1 MSEAFTTST
10 ARNIFY
16 GGTLFFLLVF
26 LALTYQTE
34 QSIPSRDKREMLSD
48 PRVAAGKKIWE
59 THNCIGCHTLLGEG
73 AYFAPELGNV
83 VKRLG
88 SEEAVKAFIQS
99 RPVERHPGAAQHAA
113 VQFHGRATRRD
124 RRVPELRVANQ
135 HRQVAAQ
142 HSGLIRTD
150 QEITMQYKS
159 QAVAKPYFIAA
170 IALFVAQILFGL
182 IMGLQYVMGDFL
194 FPEIPFNVA
203 RMVHTNALIVWLLMG
218 FMGAAY
224 YLIPEEAE
232 TELFSPKLAIALFWI
247 FLVAAGLTV
256 VGYLTVPYATLAKM
270 TGNDL
275 LPTMGREFLEQ
286 PLITK
291 VGIVVVAL
299 AFLFNITMTVL
310 KGRKTS
316 IATVLLIGLWGLA
329 IMFLFSFV
337 NPDNIVR
344 DKFYWWWVV
353 HLWVEGVWELI
364 LGAILAFVLI
374 KVTGVDREIIEK
386 WLYVIVTLTLI
397 SGILGTGHHY
407 YWIGTPEY
415 WQLIGSIFSAL
426 EPIPFFG
433 MTLFAFNMVNR
444 RRREHPNKA
453 ATLWALGT
461 GVMAFLGAGVWGF
474 LHTLS
479 PVNYYTHGTQITAAH
494 GHMAFYGAY
503 VMAVLTIISYAMP
516 IMRGRAANSNK
527 AQVVEMW
534 AFWLMT
540 VSIVFIT
547 LFLTAAGILQV
558 WLQRVSDSPLP
569 FMVAQDQIS
578 LFYWMREWSGVVF
591 LIGLCIYIWSF
602 FIPGEE
608 KAKA

>member
-1 MSEAFTTST
+1 
-10 ARNIFY
+10 
-16 GGTLFFLLVF
+16 
-26 LALTYQTE
+26 
-34 QSIPSRDKREMLSD
+34 
-48 PRVAAGKKIWE
+48 
-59 THNCIGCHTLLGEG
+59 
-73 AYFAPELGNV
+73 
-83 VKRLG
+83 
-88 SEEAVKAFIQS
+88 
-99 RPVERHPGAAQHAA
+99 
-113 VQFHGRATRRD
+113 
-124 RRVPELRVANQ
+124 
-135 HRQVAAQ
+135 
-142 HSGLIRTD
+142 
-150 QEITMQYKS
+150 MQYKS

-182 IMGLQYVMGDFL
+182 IMGLQYVWGDFL
-194 FPEIPFNVA
+194 FPHIPFNVA

-224 YLIPEEAE
+224 YLIPEESE
-232 TELFSPKLAIALFWI
+232 TELHSPGLAIALFWI

-291 VGIVVVAL
+291 LGIVVVAL

-310 KGRKTS
+310 KGRKTA
-316 IATVLLIGLWGLA
+316 INTVLLIGLWGLA
-329 IMFLFSFV
+329 IMFLFSFY
-337 NPDNIVR
+337 NPHNVVR

-374 KVTGVDREIIEK
+374 KVTGVDREVIEK
-386 WLYVIVTLTLI
+386 WLYVIITLTLI
-397 SGILGTGHHY
+397 TGILGTGHHY
-407 YWIGTPEY
+407 YWIGTPES
-415 WQLIGSIFSAL
+415 WQLIGSIFSGL
-426 EPIPFFG
+426 EPIPFFA

-474 LHTLS
+474 LHTLA

-503 VMAVLTIISYAMP
+503 VMANLTIISYAMP
-516 IMRGRAANSNK
+516 LMRGRAANSNK
-527 AQVVEMW
+527 AQVAEMW
-534 AFWLMT
+534 GFWLMT
-540 VSIVFIT
+540 IAIVFIT

-558 WLQRVSDSPLP
+558 WLQRVSDSPVP
-569 FMVAQDQIS
+569 FMVAQDNIA
-578 LFYWMREWSGVVF
+578 LFYWMREWSGVAF
-591 LIGLCIYIWSF
+591 LVGLLVYIWSF

-608 KAKA
+608 KAA

>member
-1 MSEAFTTST
+1 
-10 ARNIFY
+10 
-16 GGTLFFLLVF
+16 
-26 LALTYQTE
+26 
-34 QSIPSRDKREMLSD
+34 
-48 PRVAAGKKIWE
+48 
-59 THNCIGCHTLLGEG
+59 
-73 AYFAPELGNV
+73 
-83 VKRLG
+83 
-88 SEEAVKAFIQS
+88 
-99 RPVERHPGAAQHAA
+99 
-113 VQFHGRATRRD
+113 
-124 RRVPELRVANQ
+124 
-135 HRQVAAQ
+135 
-142 HSGLIRTD
+142 
-150 QEITMQYKS
+150 MQYQS

-182 IMGLQYVMGDFL
+182 IMGLQYVWGDFL
-194 FPEIPFNVA
+194 FPYIPFNVA

-218 FMGAAY
+218 FMGATY

-232 TELFSPKLAIALFWI
+232 TELASPKLALAMFWI

-256 VGYLTVPYATLAKM
+256 VGYLTVPYARLAAM

-286 PLITK
+286 PTITK
-291 VGIVVVAL
+291 LGIVVVAL
-299 AFLFNITMTVL
+299 AFLFNVTLTVL
-310 KGRKTS
+310 KGRKTA
-316 IATVLLIGLWGLA
+316 INTVLLIGLWGLA
-329 IMFLFSFV
+329 VLFLFSFV
-337 NPDNIVR
+337 NPHNVVR

-364 LGAILAFVLI
+364 LGSILAFVLI
-374 KVTGVDREIIEK
+374 KVTGVDREVIEK
-386 WLYVIVTLTLI
+386 WLYVIITLTLVT
-397 SGILGTGHHY
+397 GILGTGHHY

-426 EPIPFFG
+426 EPIPFFA

-479 PVNYYTHGTQITAAH
+479 PVNFYTHGTQITAAH

-503 VMAVLTIISYAMP
+503 VMANITMISYAMP
-516 IMRGRAANSNK
+516 LLRGRAANSNK
-527 AQVVEMW
+527 SQVAEMW
-534 AFWLMT
+534 GFWLMT

-569 FMVAQDQIS
+569 FMVAQEQVS
-578 LFYWMREWSGVVF
+578 LFYWMREWSGVIF
-591 LIGLCIYIWSF
+591 LIGLLVYIWSF

-608 KAKA
+608 KAAA